1 MIGAGLA
8 ITHRLVVSYVM
19 TVGYIAIT
27 TGGMGYEGM
36 SHQDIYNRTKLVEWI
51 ETIDRKGSRRE
62 LTTKQKRSWVSILKH
77 ARPRI
82 TENVR

>member
-27 TGGMGYEGM
+27 TGGIGYGDIPGR
-36 SHQDIYNRTKLVEWI
+36 DIYITSCKLTRSKSSSECDNRS
-51 ETIDRKGSRRE
+51 KGISTNNEQQNKNGHGGRF
-62 LTTKQKRSWVSILKH
+62 
-77 ARPRI
+77 
-82 TENVR
+82 